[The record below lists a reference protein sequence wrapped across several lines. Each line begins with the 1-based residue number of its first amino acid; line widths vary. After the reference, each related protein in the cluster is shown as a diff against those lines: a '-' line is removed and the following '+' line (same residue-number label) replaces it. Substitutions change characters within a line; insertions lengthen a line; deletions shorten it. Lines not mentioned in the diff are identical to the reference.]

1 MTWKRCKAL
10 IASDLWRYAGK
21 LGAGTFWR
29 CFFRVPGFRYAALLR
44 FCVYS
49 RGARWCQLG
58 VHQLTVLLLHH
69 YTFRF
74 GIDISR
80 DARIGSGLYIA
91 HFGGIFVS
99 GDAVIG
105 DNCNLSHDVTLG
117 EQNRGE
123 RVGSPVIGNNVY
135 FAPGAKIIGR
145 VNIGD
150 YAMVGANAVV
160 VNDVAPHTLVGG
172 IPARPIS
179 NQGSEGYVNRTDYP
193 PVPAE

>member
-10 IASDLWRYAGK
+10 IASDLWRHTGK
-21 LGAGTFWR
+21 LGAGTFWS
-29 CFFRVPGFRYAALLR
+29 CFFRTPGFRYAALWR

-49 RGARWCQLG
+49 RAAPWCQLG
-58 VHQLTVLLLHH
+58 VRRLTVLVLRH

-80 DARIGSGLYIA
+80 YARIGSGLYIA

-105 DNCNLSHDVTLG
+105 DNCSLTHGVTLG
-117 EQNRGE
+117 QQNRGE
-123 RVGSPVIGNNVY
+123 RAGCPVIGNNVY
-135 FAPGAKIIGR
+135 IGPGAKIIGR
-145 VNIGD
+145 VNIGN
-150 YAMVGANAVV
+150 YALVGPNSVV
-160 VNDVAPHTLVGG
+160 VNDVAPHTVVGG

-179 NQGSEGYVNRTDYP
+179 DQGSDGYVDRTDYP